1 MRILLLLLAL
11 TGCAHAQFG
20 VSLSLPRTTFMAL
33 EAMPATVTVVNRTG
47 ADIVLGGPGRSSWL
61 SFEMTDTNGHP
72 LSPIEVSADD
82 AVQIPAGGTV
92 QRTIVVTDAYAPTE
106 RGNYSLTA
114 RVMHPQTR
122 EYYSSNRTRFTIT
135 DAKPM
140 WEQTFGVPEGFK
152 DAGKVRRYTISI
164 LRETEK
170 TMLFFRLIDESS
182 GVRME
187 TLSLGPI
194 SMVAD
199 PQITLDRTNRL
210 QVLYLVMPK
219 VFCHVIIQADGKLVQ
234 RAYYQEVNQS
244 RPRLLLAENGE
255 VGISG
260 GQFFDP
266 TAPPKEKT
274 KGVSER
280 PPGL

>member
-1 MRILLLLLAL
+1 MRIFLLLLAL

-20 VSLSLPRTTFMAL
+20 VSVSLPRTTFMAL
-33 EAMPATVTVVNRTG
+33 EAIPATVTVVNRTG

-61 SFEMTDTNGHP
+61 SFEMTDKAGHP
-72 LSPIEVSADD
+72 LAPIDVAADD
-82 AVQIPAGGTV
+82 VVQIPAGGTIN
-92 QRTIVVTDAYAPTE
+92 RTIVVTDAFAPTE

-114 RVMHPQTR
+114 RVMHQPTK
-122 EYYSSNRTRFTIT
+122 EYYSSNRARFSIT

-152 DAGKVRRYTISI
+152 DVGKVRRYTMSV

-170 TMLFFRLIDESS
+170 TMLFFRLIDEATA
-182 GVRME
+182 VRIE

-194 SMVAD
+194 SMVFD

-219 VFCHVIIQADGKLVQ
+219 IFCHVIIQPDGKLLQ

-244 RPRLLLAENGE
+244 RPRLLLAENGD
-255 VGISG
+255 VSVSG
-260 GQFFDP
+260 GEFFDP